1 MTIEKSRV
9 ALQAS
14 DIPTP
19 RRLGQGGSA
28 YHNLEVA
35 ALSAPV
41 IHGKARD
48 FLAGLEGVHDLYE
61 AGDAVDGLTF
71 DLQDNVP

>member
-1 MTIEKSRV
+1 
-9 ALQAS
+9 
-14 DIPTP
+14 
-19 RRLGQGGSA
+19 
-28 YHNLEVA
+28 
-35 ALSAPV
+35 V